1 MPRRVT
7 PRADITSTYKKFIVQ
22 RKMPIGRHE
31 RILAIDGDYIHV
43 SANPD
48 RSGER
53 KLTIFVF
60 LQIMP
65 TDNKA
70 FFDSMKTSSFHVT
83 SIVACKQSSK
93 TPTNFKVV
101 VWRDDAEKRYDFEAD
116 SPRQAGMSS
125 APIAK
130 CSLY

>member
-1 MPRRVT
+1 
-7 PRADITSTYKKFIVQ
+7 
-22 RKMPIGRHE
+22 
-31 RILAIDGDYIHV
+31 
-43 SANPD
+43 
-48 RSGER
+48 
-53 KLTIFVF
+53 
-60 LQIMP
+60 MP

-116 SPRQAGMSS
+116 SPRQAGMHGPPIFRLRCYSS
-125 APIAK
+125 IIALLF
-130 CSLY
+130 SAEIISALRAL